1 MSTSTKQSKTVKNK
15 VELLKQKREA
25 LNARIQKMES
35 LEKNRERK
43 RDTRRKILLGSYY
56 LDKAIKESKMDDVKL
71 IMDSY
76 LKRDSDREL
85 FWLEPHKE

>member
-1 MSTSTKQSKTVKNK
+1 MSSSKIQSGKIKNK
-15 VELLKQKREA
+15 VELLKQKREM

-56 LDKAIKESKMDDVKL
+56 LDKAVKEGKMDDVKL
-71 IMDSY
+71 IMDFY

-85 FWLEPHKE
+85 FWLEPRKE